1 MEIPRER
8 SIAIQSDVTPRRP
21 ALPCTAP
28 AWVIAD
34 ACRAR
39 ASVRVDLPASGWLMT
54 ANARRLL
61 ASAVTFEPAAFPGI
75 PNEEASGRCA
85 ELFVG
90 ARGGAPVSAIVTY
103 VRILGPWTVS

>member
-1 MEIPRER
+1 MMEIPRAR

-54 ANARRLL
+54 ANARRLP
-61 ASAVTFEPAAFPGI
+61 ASANTFEPGTL
-75 PNEEASGRCA
+75 EGEASGRCA

>member
-1 MEIPRER
+1 MEIPRAR

-54 ANARRLL
+54 ANARRLP
-61 ASAVTFEPAAFPGI
+61 ASANTFEPGTFD
-75 PNEEASGRCA
+75 EEAWGRCA

-90 ARGGAPVSAIVTY
+90 ARGGPPVSAIVTY
-103 VRILGPWTVS
+103 LRILGPWTVSGPS

>member
-1 MEIPRER
+1 MPRAR
-8 SIAIQSDVTPRRP
+8 SIAIQSDVTPARP

-34 ACRAR
+34 ACKAS

-54 ANARRLL
+54 ANTRRLP
-61 ASAVTFEPAAFPGI
+61 ASANTFEPGPFESGTLD
-75 PNEEASGRCA
+75 EEASGRCA
-85 ELFVG
+85 EPYVG

-103 VRILGPWTVS
+103 MRILGPWTVS

>member
-1 MEIPRER
+1 MEMPRAR

-54 ANARRLL
+54 ANTRRWP
-61 ASAVTFEPAAFPGI
+61 ASASTFESAALPGI
-75 PNEEASGRCA
+75 LGVGGPGRWV
-85 ELFVG
+85 E

>member
-1 MEIPRER
+1 MPRAR

-54 ANARRLL
+54 ANARRLPASASTFESAALPGTL
-61 ASAVTFEPAAFPGI
+61 ASK
-75 PNEEASGRCA
+75 
-85 ELFVG
+85 